1 MARAD
6 GVVANVKESAKI
18 LARNE
23 RIRAFRAEASRLAS
37 LANKRIARIEKNEL
51 TGSPAYQRYIKDGAQ
66 RFGVKGKTYQEV
78 QAEVARL
85 NRFIKAETSTIKGIN
100 RELKSMAENTGI
112 EYTDLKDLQKKASK
126 FFELSAKVAEVF
138 KGMDDMAMALDYQ
151 KIWEA
156 VNEYT
161 QVEGIDLSDA
171 DAKIDGMIKAVT
183 DIIEL
188 RRQNDRDAAKP
199 TLQWFGM

>member
-1 MARAD
+1 MARN
-6 GVVANVKESAKI
+6 GVVANFKESAQI
-18 LARNE
+18 RARDE
-23 RIRAFRAEASRLAS
+23 RIRAFRREASRLAS
-37 LANKRIARIEKNEL
+37 MANKRIQRIEKNEL
-51 TGSPAYQRYIKDGAQ
+51 TESPAYKRYIKDGKGK
-66 RFGVKGKTYQEV
+66 FGVKGKTYQEV
-78 QAEVARL
+78 QAEVARI

-112 EYTDLKDLQKKASK
+112 EYTDLKDLQRKSAK

-161 QVEGIDLSDA
+161 QIEGINLSDA

-188 RRQNDRDAAKP
+188 KRQNDRDAAKP